1 MGRVLNGEVAAAA
14 CLCKTLGRVPCPSE
28 DDPMRPTGPR
38 VACSMDGNDRG
49 PGTMSVKGTES
60 LGGEVSSGES
70 IESWAEAVV
79 GE

>member
-1 MGRVLNGEVAAAA
+1 
-14 CLCKTLGRVPCPSE
+14 
-28 DDPMRPTGPR
+28 MRPTGPR